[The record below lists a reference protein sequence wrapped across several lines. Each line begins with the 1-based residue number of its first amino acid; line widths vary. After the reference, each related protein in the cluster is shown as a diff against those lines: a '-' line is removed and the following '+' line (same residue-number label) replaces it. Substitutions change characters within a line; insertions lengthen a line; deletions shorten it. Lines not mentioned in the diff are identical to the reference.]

1 MKINSRLKRIFSA
14 ASTLAAALS
23 LTIFL
28 PLSSVSASGWQWD
41 KTSHWTE
48 GCGAKQPHEMGN
60 WTVTLSPTVLSDG
73 RRERRCT
80 VCGYW
85 EEETLDRIAVSVP
98 STPYPPFT
106 LQNGWSKIDGAPV
119 YYKDGVR
126 LTGWQEI
133 DGAHYFFDISGFLCT
148 GWILYEEGWYYL
160 APDGKRGTDFLTL
173 GSVCYYLSPDTGK
186 MQTGRMTIDETEYF
200 FYDWGGMA
208 KACWVRF
215 SDGWRYY
222 LPDGS
227 LARDRLITDAETTVY
242 VDENGLWT

>member
-1 MKINSRLKRIFSA
+1 MPRLKINSRLKRIFSA
-14 ASTLAAALS
+14 AAALS

-41 KTSHWTE
+41 KTGHWTE
-48 GCGAKQPHEMGN
+48 GCGAKQSHEMGN

-106 LQNGWSKIDGAPV
+106 LQNGWIKIDGAPV

-133 DGAHYFFDISGFLCT
+133 DGARYFFDISGFLCT
-148 GWILYEEGWYYL
+148 GWILYEEDWYYL
-160 APDGKRGTDFLTL
+160 APDGKRKTDFLTL

-227 LARDRLITDAETTVY
+227 LARDRLITDGETTVY